1 MSRSRKAS
9 RVADFEHEVERGNRP
24 HTTDLLEID
33 CLWISLGGR
42 AADRAIQRLD
52 SLGHLFG
59 MLSIALS
66 RWSHYSRHFQEIAS
80 HLSRR
85 HESRFSGSPCSN
97 SLQNDDS
104 EVPAAP
110 PRG

>member
-1 MSRSRKAS
+1 MSRSRKAC

-59 MLSIALS
+59 MLNIALKVVAL
-66 RWSHYSRHFQEIAS
+66 FAS
-80 HLSRR
+80 LP
-85 HESRFSGSPCSN
+85 G
-97 SLQNDDS
+97 DS
-104 EVPAAP
+104 VPFK
-110 PRG
+110 

>member
-1 MSRSRKAS
+1 MSRSLKAS

-52 SLGHLFG
+52 SFGHLFG
-59 MLSIALS
+59 MLSIALWQGG
-66 RWSHYSRHFQEIAS
+66 RIIRVT
-80 HLSRR
+80 SRR
-85 HESRFSGSPCSN
+85 
-97 SLQNDDS
+97 
-104 EVPAAP
+104 
-110 PRG
+110 